1 MGNFVLECSP
11 WGYLYK
17 LQQFNFHEPLA
28 AWLHEIQKEINLKK
42 QIIRIW
48 LFDILFITMQNI
60 LTTIINLS
68 KCAHQES
75 EKIFLWIW
83 FSGCQFR
90 FLYTLGNFV
99 TIGVKLD
106 DWEDPWKTLF
116 NLFFPPFEWPFWAH
130 EGPRRYPD

>member
-68 KCAHQES
+68 ILTLRRVTMS
-75 EKIFLWIW
+75 PPRIRKIIPVDLI
-83 FSGCQFR
+83 
-90 FLYTLGNFV
+90 LGLSIQVF
-99 TIGVKLD
+99 I
-106 DWEDPWKTLF
+106 
-116 NLFFPPFEWPFWAH
+116 
-130 EGPRRYPD
+130 